1 MRPIIML
8 TALLAGA
15 LMPVQAGIN
24 ARLRGFLGDPLL
36 ASLVSFAVGTVVL
49 LGVVVVTRVPL
60 PTLAMAAEA
69 PWWSWLGGSL
79 GAFFVAVTV
88 ILAFKLGATGLMA
101 WIIAGQLI
109 GSVLLDQYGV
119 IGFAV
124 REVSWQRLAGVA
136 LLFAGAVLV
145 NEY

>member
-1 MRPIIML
+1 MRPLIML
-8 TALLAGA
+8 IALLAGA

-24 ARLRGFLGDPLL
+24 ARLREFLGDPLV
-36 ASLVSFAVGTVVL
+36 ASLVSFSVGTVCLAFIVL
-49 LGVVVVTRVPL
+49 ATRIPL
-60 PTLAMAAEA
+60 PSLAMAAQA
-69 PWWSWLGGSL
+69 PWWTWIGGAF

-101 WIIAGQLI
+101 WIIAGQLV
-109 GSVLLDQYGV
+109 GSVLLDHTGA

-124 REVSWQRLAGVA
+124 REVSWQRLVGVA
-136 LLFAGAVLV
+136 LLFGGAVLV

>member
-1 MRPIIML
+1 MLPLIML
-8 TALLAGA
+8 TALVAGA
-15 LMPVQAGIN
+15 LMPVQAGVN
-24 ARLRGFLGDPLL
+24 ARLREFLGDPIM
-36 ASLVSFAVGTVVL
+36 ASLVSFCVGTVAL
-49 LGVVVVTRVPL
+49 LAFILVTRTPW
-60 PTLAMAAEA
+60 PTMAAVSSA
-69 PWWSWLGGSL
+69 PVWSWFGGAL

-109 GSVLLDQYGV
+109 ASVLLDHTGA

-124 REVSWQRLAGVA
+124 REASWQRLVGV
-136 LLFAGAVLV
+136 LLLLGGAVLV